1 MWTAAPST
9 AAVAAT
15 PGPAP
20 RTPGP
25 APHTPGPA
33 PRTPVPA
40 LEDNG
45 QGDDGTLSD
54 DGGESH
60 AIDNTAEFAQTSWPT
75 DTDIVFPSGSA
86 KMSLTNQTVMVKFV
100 LHDAMEVV
108 RADLLFK
115 VAFPDP
121 TVAIEL
127 VKESLITSASRLR
140 GAGNIYRRLLFD
152 DWYMSKMITLVSSR
166 DLEMM
171 TLTLLTAACPD
182 STFPK

>member
-1 MWTAAPST
+1 M
-9 AAVAAT
+9 
-15 PGPAP
+15 
-20 RTPGP
+20 
-25 APHTPGPA
+25 
-33 PRTPVPA
+33 
-40 LEDNG
+40 LEANG
-45 QGDDGTLSD
+45 QGDDVSLSD
-54 DGGESH
+54 DGGDSH

-127 VKESLITSASRLR
+127 VKESLISSASRLR

-152 DWYMSKMITLVSSR
+152 DWYMTKMITLVSSR

-171 TLTLLTAACPD
+171 TLMLLTAACPD

>member
-1 MWTAAPST
+1 MIEKCSCRSQEPVNPHDGSTTRTDKPARAVPLPMGTRVCTLHGYGYGSGFQYPREYPCSCLTAAPST

-20 RTPGP
+20 C
-25 APHTPGPA
+25 TPGPA

-86 KMSLTNQTVMVKFV
+86 KMLLMNQTVMVKFV

-108 RADLLFK
+108 
-115 VAFPDP
+115 
-121 TVAIEL
+121 
-127 VKESLITSASRLR
+127 
-140 GAGNIYRRLLFD
+140 
-152 DWYMSKMITLVSSR
+152 
-166 DLEMM
+166 
-171 TLTLLTAACPD
+171 
-182 STFPK
+182 